1 MFLRSTL
8 RLPRGFTLV
17 ELLVVIA
24 IIGIMI
30 GLLMPAV
37 QAARDAARRLQ
48 CANNLKQLG
57 LSMLNYESAFKRFPA
72 LRSGTAGFHSTLAG
86 NHQRRS
92 AFVSLLPFIEQTNLH
107 QTIDAGTATSIGNIA
122 PGGPFP
128 IETANGEFKAWGS
141 QVPALVC
148 PSMST
153 KWLGNPIA
161 ITSYGVCVGD
171 NVSSVTYGRTRGLFE
186 SFRWKSHAEV
196 TDGTSNT
203 FAMLELRTGDGI
215 SQWFLEEQLNI
226 PAKMTLVHP
235 APDFVPFWPE
245 RSFPLFGRGLRWSD
259 GAPCYT
265 AVTNILPPDDSSH
278 SNADSEDLV
287 NGLYTAGSVHNG
299 ILLAVYVDGSVHA
312 VSKSID
318 HGDLLIHA
326 PFGDSSAPSP
336 YGVWGKMSTIGCGEV
351 SQNSLD

>member
-1 MFLRSTL
+1 MFLLSTIRRS
-8 RLPRGFTLV
+8 RGFTLV

-30 GLLMPAV
+30 GLLLPAV

-48 CANNLKQLG
+48 CSNNLKQLG

-72 LRSGTAGFHSTLAG
+72 LRSGTAGFQSTLSG
-86 NHQRRS
+86 NHERRS
-92 AFVSLLPFIEQTNLH
+92 AFVSLLPFLEQSNLY
-107 QTIDAGTATSIGNIA
+107 QTIDASIRTSISNIA

-128 IETANGEFKAWGS
+128 IETANGEFTAWGF
-141 QVPALVC
+141 QVPSLVC
-148 PSMST
+148 PSIST
-153 KWLGNPIA
+153 RWRDHPIA

-186 SFRWKSHAEV
+186 SLRWKSHAEV

-203 FAMLELRTGDGI
+203 FAMMELRTGDGI
-215 SQWFLEEQLNI
+215 SQWYLEEQLNI
-226 PAKMTLVHP
+226 LAKIFTVHP
-235 APDFVPFWPE
+235 AEDFVAFMPH
-245 RSFPLFGRGLRWSD
+245 SKFPLFGRGLRWSD

-265 AVTNILPPDDSSH
+265 AVSNILPPDDGSH

-299 ILLAVYVDGSVHA
+299 MLFAVYVDGSVHA
-312 VSKSID
+312 VSKNID
-318 HGDLLIHA
+318 FGDLLVHA
-326 PFGDSSAPSP
+326 PFGYSSEPSP
-336 YGVWGKMSTIGCGEV
+336 YGVWGKMSTIGCGEI
-351 SQNSLD
+351 STNDLD